1 MNRSVLAAALYV
13 VAAAAQVR
21 PVGVVTAIDGGR
33 LTLKTDGGHEVTVIP
48 QQSAT
53 YLRVQP
59 GAKDLAGAA
68 KIAAGDIGVGDRVL
82 ARGRLSEDQ
91 KTVDATSVV
100 VMTKADVAK
109 KHAADN
115 AEWQRRGTTGVIK
128 SVNAAANEIVITQRP
143 GEMTVALGAAV
154 LKRYA
159 PDSVR
164 FADAKPSEFAAL
176 RVGDQVRA
184 LGTRSEDGTRFTADE
199 LVSGAFRN
207 LALQVVSV
215 DADASTAQVKD
226 LDSKKTLTLKISPD
240 SSLRRLPPFVA
251 QRLAMRNASG
261 ARPEGGAPG
270 PRGGAAPGGAPGGG
284 RPPGGFGGGRGN
296 AGEML
301 DRMPAFPFSELK
313 PGDALIVAA
322 TQSSDPGRIT
332 AITVLAGVE
341 PILASA
347 PTGGRQMALGNW
359 NLDLNMN
366 MGPM

>member
-1 MNRSVLAAALYV
+1 MNRRALAAALYV
-13 VAAAAQVR
+13 LAAAAQVR

-33 LTLKTDGGHEVTVIP
+33 LTLKTDDGHEVKVIP
-48 QQSAT
+48 QSSAT

-59 GAKDLAGAA
+59 GAKDLSGAA

-82 ARGRLSEDQ
+82 ARGKLSEDQ
-91 KTVDATSVV
+91 KIVDATSVV
-100 VMTKADVAK
+100 VMTQADVAK

-128 SVNAAANEIVITQRP
+128 SVNAAANEIVITQRS

-164 FADAKPSEFAAL
+164 FADAKPSEFGAL

-184 LGTRSEDGTRFTADE
+184 LGTRSEDGKRFTADE

-215 DADASTAQVKD
+215 DAGANTAQVKD
-226 LDSKKTLTLKISPD
+226 LDSKKTLTLNISPD

-251 QRLAMRNASG
+251 QMMAMRNAGG
-261 ARPEGGAPG
+261 ARPAGGG
-270 PRGGAAPGGAPGGG
+270 PPGGG
-284 RPPGGFGGGRGN
+284 PPGGFGGGRGN
-296 AGEML
+296 PSEML

-341 PILASA
+341 PILAAA
-347 PTGGRQMALGNW
+347 PAGGRQMALGNW